1 MGVPRFRVEAGLPL
15 GGDAMFLALGVI
27 LLLGWLLG
35 FVVFHV
41 SSFLIHILILAAL
54 ASFVFHLISGR
65 KATA

>member
-1 MGVPRFRVEAGLPL
+1 
-15 GGDAMFLALGVI
+15 MFLALGVI

-54 ASFVFHLISGR
+54 ASFIFHLITGR
-65 KATA
+65 KVVT